1 MLNRLA
7 LASPTAAPTAAIA
20 LLRRHYRS
28 HCHVGAAD
36 LTRHILRSLH
46 HVDAPECDGCCHG
59 RNGTLIQGSPKTG
72 DGWSFTF
79 ADGSVATV
87 CKAGSVQ
94 GGMAVCDGKA
104 NIRPVPPQN
113 RAVALAA
120 RALNGI
126 GQPRVILS
134 LR

>member
-1 MLNRLA
+1 MFSGSNVGVNLSGCTKGARNRVLTPRIV
-7 LASPTAAPTAAIA
+7 LQYFAA
-20 LLRRHYRS
+20 
-28 HCHVGAAD
+28 G
-36 LTRHILRSLH
+36 LH

-104 NIRPVPPQN
+104 NIRPAPPQN

-120 RALNGI
+120 RALNGT